1 MPITGQRWSEAER
14 DFIRENYPRLRLG
27 EIANALDRS
36 VNAVNAQRFY
46 IGIPSQPRHRNFR
59 HGHASS
65 TNRLA
70 SREHRA
76 WESMLQ
82 RCRNPRDKG
91 YPNYGGRGIRVCHRW
106 LVFENFLA
114 DMGQAPEGLT
124 LERVDNFGDYEPSN
138 CKWASAVEQANN
150 RRNNQVLVSNG
161 EALTISQ
168 WSARLNL
175 PRGRISQRLK
185 AGWSIND
192 ALTIPVGGRR

>member
-1 MPITGQRWSEAER
+1 
-14 DFIRENYPRLRLG
+14 
-27 EIANALDRS
+27 
-36 VNAVNAQRFY
+36 
-46 IGIPSQPRHRNFR
+46 
-59 HGHASS
+59 
-65 TNRLA
+65 
-70 SREHRA
+70 
-76 WESMLQ
+76 MLQ